1 MDSIYYIILFV
12 IVLLYIANKRF
23 RLTDVEYLIVA
34 LIFIILSFLL
44 YSKSI
49 GMQFEHFVMQNID
62 NLYDIPEY
70 VKTKIGGSLDRLIE
84 DSKPKEEENDET
96 VFSKESVRGDPD
108 LQNGEE
114 VDDVKYNKFKREY
127 VVTNQVFSRIKEL
140 FPKEYSMIFTKE
152 K

>member
-1 MDSIYYIILFV
+1 
-12 IVLLYIANKRF
+12 
-23 RLTDVEYLIVA
+23 
-34 LIFIILSFLL
+34 
-44 YSKSI
+44 
-49 GMQFEHFVMQNID
+49 MQFEHFVMQNID